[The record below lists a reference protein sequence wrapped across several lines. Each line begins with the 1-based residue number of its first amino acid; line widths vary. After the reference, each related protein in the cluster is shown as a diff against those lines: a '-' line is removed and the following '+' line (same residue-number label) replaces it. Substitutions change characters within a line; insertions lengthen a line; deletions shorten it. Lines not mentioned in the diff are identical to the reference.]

1 MKITTTTLVT
11 GSSCSFGDF
20 NVFIG
25 GNGVGKT
32 TFLLELHAKS
42 AGISRQ
48 KYFWIDS
55 PTYGAADIDADIEL
69 LKSSLSRRYEGAN
82 LFYFS
87 QAAKDINGNV
97 DLSNDLRFADQ
108 EARTMGDSKQQ
119 DIFQQTR
126 WRRPFIAL
134 SSCDARLGL
143 PDSVEIT
150 GLNQPPQDPIN
161 VLYRNREILDQIDR
175 TIKERFEF
183 NFVLLDHTKRQLS
196 LGVSKNA
203 PPVFDSSAKNAQD
216 EYEKIE
222 RWKADNF
229 TSLSES
235 GHGIRSMIRLLT
247 SLFEPV
253 NKVIMIDEPE
263 IHLYPSQKRW
273 LGKQLVDLA
282 KKQDKQVFLV
292 THDPI
297 ILQGILDAST
307 TTNIF
312 RVERDTAAQGVIR
325 LCELAQF
332 SDVTAIRNQEQYLQ
346 GLFYQRCIVVE
357 GASDRSFYQN
367 ILEDFPQIAD
377 KDLGLVVSG
386 GKASSKHMAVLAAK
400 VGLNCSF
407 IFDLDVAFF
416 QPTILKDIFD
426 LLNGKGNPLEDVE
439 KLLEA
444 DEAIRKAQDDKERN
458 SAIKSLI
465 GYTDKKGVSADWAAK
480 HQAIIDT
487 FTERLRKVGIFLV
500 PKGTLESWAPD
511 VTPKVRFAELAPEI
525 IRQDPA
531 LLSELK
537 AFLKQVLAHLD
548 ITVQ

>member
-1 MKITTTTLVT
+1 MKVT
-11 GSSCSFGDF
+11 GVTLLKGESCSFGDF

-42 AGISRQ
+42 AGITRS

-55 PTYGAADIDADIEL
+55 PSYGAADIAADMQL

-87 QAAKDINGNV
+87 QAAKDIDANV
-97 DLSNDLRFADQ
+97 DLNNDLRFSDQ
-108 EARTMGDSKQQ
+108 EARTITDSNPQ
-119 DIFQQTR
+119 DIFQHTR
-126 WRRPFIAL
+126 YRRPFVSL

-143 PDSVEIT
+143 PDSVEIV

-161 VLYRNREILDQIDR
+161 VLWRNGEILQQIDK
-175 TIKERFEF
+175 TIKERFDF
-183 NFVLLDHTKRQLS
+183 NFILLDHTKRQLF
-196 LGVSKNA
+196 LGVSKST
-203 PPVFDSSAKNAQD
+203 PPVFDNNAKNAQD

-222 RWKADNF
+222 KWKDTHF
-229 TSLSES
+229 TLLSES

-273 LGKQLVDLA
+273 LGRQLVELA

-312 RVERDTAAQGVIR
+312 RVERDATAKGIIR
-325 LCELAQF
+325 SCELAQF
-332 SDVTAIRNQEQYLQ
+332 ADVTATRNQEQYLQ

-367 ILEDFPQIAD
+367 ILEDFPEVAD
-377 KDLGLVVSG
+377 KDLGFVVSG

-400 VGLNCSF
+400 VGLKCSF
-407 IFDLDVAFF
+407 IFDFDVTLF
-416 QPTILKDIFD
+416 QASTLKEIFR
-426 LLNGKGNPLEDVE
+426 LLNGVGDPLEQIE
-439 KLLEA
+439 KLLEN
-444 DEAIRKAQDDKERN
+444 DEAVRIAKDEKARN
-458 SAIKSLI
+458 TAVRALT
-465 GYTDKKGVSADWAAK
+465 GYSDRNGVSKEWKAK
-480 HQAIIDT
+480 HRAVI
-487 FTERLRKVGIFLV
+487 EALLESLNAVGIFLV
-500 PKGTLESWAPD
+500 PKGSLESWAPD
-511 VTPKVRFAELAPEI
+511 VVPKVRFAELAPYVV
-525 IRQDPA
+525 RADPA
-531 LLSELK
+531 LLGELK
-537 AFLKQVLAHLD
+537 AFLMRVLANVD
-548 ITVQ
+548 VTPQ